1 MEEYYIGLAFSNLQ
15 QQYSVPTI
23 VSGVVATKNNVEEL
37 REKEIPR
44 KDTLIQR
51 VASLSDL
58 QQAFDDAETFLEDF
72 VTFRVSPLHDP
83 TEKIGA
89 TYLDITR
96 HLLEGKL
103 LMFIG
108 RVKAISYRKT
118 VAIPG
123 FRSITISKDYE
134 QKLLGFAE
142 FVGAKDD
149 NDPDP
154 LLQCA
159 RILARIEYEQLRLH
173 SPRFVIDTINKNL
186 TSYVQLLKMSYK
198 YPPVTEYND
207 YFVGYPSLAVRKSD
221 GSLTHLQLKPQQK
234 INIRPIARFCL
245 GIRRNRSSVPCIDKN
260 TKVPFGQLVF
270 NSRDEQCPSCRQ
282 TTKFVECLRRKPL
295 CNGFEARCGNE
306 EFAGGICSGSFGLY
320 VTRFSRNLK
329 VGNAFLPNLIGRL
342 LDQGAN
348 SALLLYPIE
357 GIELAW
363 KLEKT
368 LQEYLTNYIKKTNS
382 PEIDSVK
389 RRGSSTKEK
398 LIDFSDEW
406 NRDDYD
412 LLEQIQE
419 LLESNQVSGEEGSF
433 DLSRVEMQIASF
445 LKNYMEPKSSSALKH
460 CRFSSTYD
468 MIKGRII
475 GYRGSIFFLNNNEII
490 DFKKLQGFVCEGN
503 L

>member
-1 MEEYYIGLAFSNLQ
+1 ME
-15 QQYSVPTI
+15 
-23 VSGVVATKNNVEEL
+23 
-37 REKEIPR
+37 
-44 KDTLIQR
+44 
-51 VASLSDL
+51 
-58 QQAFDDAETFLEDF
+58 
-72 VTFRVSPLHDP
+72 
-83 TEKIGA
+83 
-89 TYLDITR
+89 
-96 HLLEGKL
+96 
-103 LMFIG
+103 
-108 RVKAISYRKT
+108 
-118 VAIPG
+118 
-123 FRSITISKDYE
+123 
-134 QKLLGFAE
+134 
-142 FVGAKDD
+142 AKDD

-159 RILARIEYEQLRLH
+159 RILARIEYEQLRLY

-186 TSYVQLLKMSYK
+186 TSYVHLLKTSYR
-198 YPPVTEYND
+198 YLPVTEYND
-207 YFVGYPSLAVRKSD
+207 YFVWYPTLAIRRSD

-234 INIRPIARFCL
+234 ISIRPIARFCL

-260 TKVPFGQLVF
+260 AKVPFGQLIF

-320 VTRFSRNLK
+320 VTRFSRTLK
-329 VGNAFLPNLIGRL
+329 IGNALLSNLIGRL

-363 KLEKT
+363 KLEKA
-368 LQEYLTNYIKKTNS
+368 LQEYLANYIKKTKS
-382 PEIDSVK
+382 SEIDGVK
-389 RRGSSTKEK
+389 RRVSSTNEK

-412 LLEQIQE
+412 LFEEIRE
-419 LLESNQVSGEEGSF
+419 LLESNQISGEEGSF
-433 DLSRVEMQIASF
+433 DLSRIEMQVASF
-445 LKNYMEPKSSSALKH
+445 LKNYMEPKSRSTLKH
-460 CRFSSTYD
+460 YKFVSTYD
-468 MIKGRII
+468 IIKGRIM
-475 GYRGSIFFLNNNEII
+475 GYRGTIFFLDSKVII